1 MPRGQQSTNRQQILP
16 GHSPQSSDE
25 GIVLDSR
32 WEEPG
37 FTSGRVENQSALSAV
52 SESLIEGS
60 LSGEVGQTLTQQKVT
75 EQHSVVVK
83 RGGYELTPA
92 DLKTLEPHMWL
103 NDQVSL
109 HHYKFLMSHR
119 CQRITV
125 QE

>member
-1 MPRGQQSTNRQQILP
+1 MPGGQQRSNNRQQILP
-16 GHSPQSSDE
+16 GRSPQSSDE

-32 WEEPG
+32 WEGPG

-109 HHYKFLMSHR
+109 NH
-119 CQRITV
+119 
-125 QE
+125 